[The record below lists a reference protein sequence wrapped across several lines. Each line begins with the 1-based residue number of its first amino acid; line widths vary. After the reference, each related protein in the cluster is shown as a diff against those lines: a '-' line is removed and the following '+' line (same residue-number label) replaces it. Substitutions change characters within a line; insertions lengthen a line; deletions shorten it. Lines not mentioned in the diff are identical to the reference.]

1 MGIIAA
7 TCIPGLGKSFRPTL
21 VIVRRQVKTFRVPFV
36 LYKEFGVMLV
46 RIAHAVVA
54 AKLLVG
60 LVIGVN
66 TVFATLRNP
75 SRSGFDTKMVVLVQR
90 QTALPVAALQ
100 YALCQGHGSRDA
112 VFAHLFH
119 RKNGVFF
126 RIFFILAHCF
136 VCLSVHSF

>member
-1 MGIIAA
+1 
-7 TCIPGLGKSFRPTL
+7 
-21 VIVRRQVKTFRVPFV
+21 
-36 LYKEFGVMLV
+36 MLV

-90 QTALPVAALQ
+90 QTALPGAALQ
-100 YALCQGHGSRDA
+100 YALCQGHGGRDA